1 MGAGANPA
9 LLVGGVGGGNRRHL
23 RLKPSAANGVMARS
37 LRVSFTPVH
46 RQYWRILRLRT
57 WQVIQILARRL
68 QMFTRSNCS
77 SQQRAALHI
86 GLRHFSLLYKVH

>member
-9 LLVGGVGGGNRRHL
+9 LLVGGVGGANRRHL
-23 RLKPSAANGVMARS
+23 RQKPSAANGVKAS
-37 LRVSFTPVH
+37 GLRVSFTPVH
-46 RQYWRILRLRT
+46 CSTSTAVLQRILRLRT

-77 SQQRAALHI
+77 SQQRAALHRSPP
-86 GLRHFSLLYKVH
+86 L